1 MKSFLKQ
8 CFLLVVLAVPVV
20 VSAKKEKSEKSF
32 YEVTVYHFA
41 TDTQSSLIE
50 GYIEKDLLPALH
62 RQGLS
67 AGIFKPIANDT
78 AVDKTLY
85 VIVSHKSLKAV
96 LNDQKK
102 VTADTT
108 MAYAP
113 YVDAGYTAAPFAR
126 KEVMLAEAFP
136 MAPMLTL
143 PKLTAPKNDR
153 VYEFRSYESATEKI
167 YHNKVHMFNE
177 GGEVTLFSRL
187 NFNAIFYAAVISG
200 SRMPNLI
207 YMTSFENMNDRNEHW
222 KTFSADPEWKRLSSL
237 PEYQHNVSKAD
248 IILMKALPFSDY

>member
-8 CFLLVVLAVPVV
+8 WFLLVVLAFPVV
-20 VSAKKEKSEKSF
+20 VSAKKEKNEKAF

-62 RQGLS
+62 RLGLN

-85 VIVSHKSLKAV
+85 VIVSHKSWKAV

-102 VTADTT
+102 VTADTS

-136 MAPMLTL
+136 LAPMLTL
-143 PKLTAPKNDR
+143 PKLTSPKNDR

-167 YHNKVHMFNE
+167 HRNKVKMFNE
-177 GGEVTLFSRL
+177 GGEISLFARL
-187 NFNAIFYAAVISG
+187 NFNAVFYAAVISG
-200 SRMPNLI
+200 ARMPNLI
-207 YMTSFENMNDRNEHW
+207 YMTSFESLDDRNEHW
-222 KTFSADPEWKRLSSL
+222 KTFVADPEWKRLSAL
-237 PEYQHNVSKAD
+237 PEYQNNVSRNET
-248 IILMKALPFSDY
+248 ILMKALPFSDY